1 LNQLVFIERNQAVT
15 DSLTVAE
22 VFEKG
27 HDKVMRDIKNQVNK
41 LEVAGEKDFI
51 IANFGV
57 IDYEDSRGRFQ
68 EKFLL
73 SEDAF
78 TLVAMSYTTPE
89 AMKFKVQF
97 IQAFKKMREQL
108 NGPRVLS
115 EREQLMASMKLSLE
129 SAEEIAVMKE
139 EVVEVKTEMKEVRGL
154 VENQITLDHGEQR
167 RVQIGIASRIYELES
182 DKQLRSPLF
191 AELYR
196 EIRNRFGV
204 TSYKDIK
211 RKDMMSALN
220 YIEAWVPRRVS

>member
-1 LNQLVFIERNQAVT
+1 MNQLVFVEKNQAVT

-27 HDKVMRDIKNQVNK
+27 HDKVMRDIKNQINK
-41 LEVAGEKDFI
+41 LEVAEEKEFI

-57 IDYEDSRGRFQ
+57 IDYEDSRGRYQ

-73 SEDAF
+73 SEEAF

-89 AMKFKVQF
+89 AMKMKVKF
-97 IQAFKKMREQL
+97 IQEFKKMREHL
-108 NGPRVLS
+108 TSPRVLS
-115 EREQLMASMKLSLE
+115 EKEQLMAAMKLTIE
-129 SAEEIAVMKE
+129 SAEEIATMKE
-139 EVVEVKTEMKEVRGL
+139 DVVEVKTEMKEVRGL

-182 DKQLRSPLF
+182 NKENRPPLF

-211 RKDMMSALN
+211 RKDMNTALQ
-220 YIEAWVPRRVS
+220 YIEAWVPRVIN

>member
-1 LNQLVFIERNQAVT
+1 LNQLVFVDENQAVT
-15 DSLTVAE
+15 TSLIVAE
-22 VFEKG
+22 VFGKG
-27 HDKVMRDIKNQVNK
+27 HDKVLRDIR
-41 LEVAGEKDFI
+41 EMECSMEFRF
-51 IANFGV
+51 ANFGEST
-57 IDYEDSRGRFQ
+57 YLNSQNKEMPMYLMNQKG
-68 EKFLL
+68 
-73 SEDAF
+73 F
-78 TLVAMSYTTPE
+78 TLLAMGYTGKE
-89 AMKFKVQF
+89 AMKYKEAYIDEFERMETEL
-97 IQAFKKMREQL
+97 KK
-108 NGPRVLS
+108 PRVLS
-115 EREQLMASMKLSLE
+115 EREQLVAAMKLSIE

-182 DKQLRSPLF
+182 DKELRSPLF

>member
-1 LNQLVFIERNQAVT
+1 LNQLVFVDENQAVT
-15 DSLTVAE
+15 TSLIVAE
-22 VFEKG
+22 VFGKG
-27 HDKVMRDIKNQVNK
+27 HDKVLRDIR
-41 LEVAGEKDFI
+41 EMECSMEFRF
-51 IANFGV
+51 ANFGEST
-57 IDYEDSRGRFQ
+57 YLNSQNKEMPMY
-68 EKFLL
+68 LL
-73 SEDAF
+73 NQKGF
-78 TLVAMSYTTPE
+78 TLLAMGYTGKE
-89 AMKFKVQF
+89 AMKYKEAYIDEFERMETEL
-97 IQAFKKMREQL
+97 KK
-108 NGPRVLS
+108 PRVLS
-115 EREQLMASMKLSLE
+115 EREQLVAAMKLSIE

>member
-1 LNQLVFIERNQAVT
+1 MEFR
-15 DSLTVAE
+15 
-22 VFEKG
+22 F
-27 HDKVMRDIKNQVNK
+27 
-41 LEVAGEKDFI
+41 
-51 IANFGV
+51 ANFGEST
-57 IDYEDSRGRFQ
+57 YLNSQNKEMPMYLMNQKG
-68 EKFLL
+68 
-73 SEDAF
+73 F
-78 TLVAMSYTTPE
+78 TLLAMGYTGKE
-89 AMKFKVQF
+89 AMKYKEAYIDEFERMETEL
-97 IQAFKKMREQL
+97 KK
-108 NGPRVLS
+108 PRVLS
-115 EREQLMASMKLSLE
+115 EREQLVAAMKLSIE

-182 DKQLRSPLF
+182 DKELRSPLF

>member
-1 LNQLVFIERNQAVT
+1 LNQLVFIDKNQAVT

-22 VFEKG
+22 VFGKN
-27 HDKVMRDIKNQVNK
+27 HADVLRDIRKMECSEEFRLRNFAVSSYVNTQNKEMPMYFMNQK
-41 LEVAGEKDFI
+41 G
-51 IANFGV
+51 
-57 IDYEDSRGRFQ
+57 
-68 EKFLL
+68 
-73 SEDAF
+73 F
-78 TLVAMSYTTPE
+78 TLLAMGYTGKE
-89 AMKFKVQF
+89 AMKFKEAYINEF
-97 IQAFKKMREQL
+97 ERMEEELKK
-108 NGPRVLS
+108 PRVLS
-115 EREQLMASMKLSLE
+115 EREQLVAAMKLSIE

-182 DKQLRSPLF
+182 DKELRSPLF

>member
-1 LNQLVFIERNQAVT
+1 LNQLVFVEKNQAVT

-22 VFEKG
+22 VFSKE
-27 HDKVMRDIKNQVNK
+27 HARVMRDIRELGCSEEFRVGNFAESTYLNSQNKEMPMYYMNQK
-41 LEVAGEKDFI
+41 G
-51 IANFGV
+51 
-57 IDYEDSRGRFQ
+57 
-68 EKFLL
+68 
-73 SEDAF
+73 F
-78 TLVAMSYTTPE
+78 TLLAMGYTGKE
-89 AMKFKVQF
+89 AMKFKEAYINEF
-97 IQAFKKMREQL
+97 ERMETELKK
-108 NGPRVLS
+108 PRVLS
-115 EREQLMASMKLSLE
+115 EREQLVAAMKLSIE

-139 EVVEVKTEMKEVRGL
+139 EVVEVKSEMKEVRGL

-182 DKQLRSPLF
+182 DKSLRSPLF

-220 YIEAWVPRRVS
+220 YIEAWVPRRIS

>member
-1 LNQLVFIERNQAVT
+1 MQDIRELGCSEEFRQRNFVQSSYLNSQNKEMPMYHMNK
-15 DSLTVAE
+15 
-22 VFEKG
+22 KG
-27 HDKVMRDIKNQVNK
+27 
-41 LEVAGEKDFI
+41 
-51 IANFGV
+51 
-57 IDYEDSRGRFQ
+57 
-68 EKFLL
+68 
-73 SEDAF
+73 F
-78 TLVAMSYTTPE
+78 TLLAMGYTGKE
-89 AMKFKVQF
+89 AMKFKEAYIDQF
-97 IQAFKKMREQL
+97 EKMEDELKK
-108 NGPRVLS
+108 PRVLS
-115 EREQLMASMKLSLE
+115 EREQLVAAMKLSIE

-139 EVVEVKTEMKEVRGL
+139 EVEMKEVRGM

-182 DKQLRSPLF
+182 DKELRSPLF

>member
-1 LNQLVFIERNQAVT
+1 LNQLVFVDENQAVT
-15 DSLTVAE
+15 TSLIVAE
-22 VFEKG
+22 VFGKG
-27 HDKVMRDIKNQVNK
+27 HDKVLRDIR
-41 LEVAGEKDFI
+41 EMECSMEFRF
-51 IANFGV
+51 ANFGEST
-57 IDYEDSRGRFQ
+57 YLNSQNKEMPMYLMNQKG
-68 EKFLL
+68 
-73 SEDAF
+73 F
-78 TLVAMSYTTPE
+78 TLLAMGYTGKE
-89 AMKFKVQF
+89 AMKYKEAYIDEFERMETEL
-97 IQAFKKMREQL
+97 KK
-108 NGPRVLS
+108 PRVLS
-115 EREQLMASMKLSLE
+115 EREQLVAAMKLSIE

>member
-1 LNQLVFIERNQAVT
+1 MNQLVFVDENQAVT
-15 DSLTVAE
+15 TSLIVAE
-22 VFEKG
+22 VFGKG
-27 HDKVMRDIKNQVNK
+27 HDKVLRDIR
-41 LEVAGEKDFI
+41 EMECSMEFRF
-51 IANFGV
+51 ANFGEST
-57 IDYEDSRGRFQ
+57 YLNSQNKEMPMY
-68 EKFLL
+68 LL
-73 SEDAF
+73 NQKGF
-78 TLVAMSYTTPE
+78 TLLAMGYTGKE
-89 AMKFKVQF
+89 AMKYKEAYIDEFERMETEL
-97 IQAFKKMREQL
+97 KK
-108 NGPRVLS
+108 PRVLS
-115 EREQLMASMKLSLE
+115 EREQLVAAMKLSIE

>member
-1 LNQLVFIERNQAVT
+1 MNQLVFIEKNQAVT
-15 DSLTVAE
+15 DSLIVAD
-22 VFEKG
+22 VFAKG
-27 HDKVMRDIKNQVNK
+27 HDKVMRDIKNQINK
-41 LEVAGEKDFI
+41 LEVAGEKEFI

-57 IDYEDSRGRFQ
+57 IDYEDSRGRYQ

-89 AMKFKVQF
+89 AMKFKVKF
-97 IQAFKKMREQL
+97 IQEFKKMREQL
-108 NGPRVLS
+108 NGVRVLS
-115 EREQLMASMKLSLE
+115 EKEQLMAAMKLSLE
-129 SAEEIAVMKE
+129 SAEELTQVKTD
-139 EVVEVKTEMKEVRGL
+139 VVEVKSEVKEVRSM

-182 DKQLRSPLF
+182 DKESRPPLF

-211 RKDMMSALN
+211 RKDMQAALH

>member
-1 LNQLVFIERNQAVT
+1 MNQLVFIDKNQAVT

-22 VFEKG
+22 VFGKN
-27 HDKVMRDIKNQVNK
+27 HADVLRDIRKMECSEEFRLRNFAVSSYVNTQNKEMPMYFMNQK
-41 LEVAGEKDFI
+41 G
-51 IANFGV
+51 
-57 IDYEDSRGRFQ
+57 
-68 EKFLL
+68 
-73 SEDAF
+73 F
-78 TLVAMSYTTPE
+78 TLLAMGYTGKE
-89 AMKFKVQF
+89 AMKFKEAYINEF
-97 IQAFKKMREQL
+97 ERMETELKK
-108 NGPRVLS
+108 PRVLS
-115 EREQLMASMKLSLE
+115 EREQLVAAMKLSIE

-211 RKDMMSALN
+211 RKDMLSALN

>member
-1 LNQLVFIERNQAVT
+1 LNQLVFVEKNQAVT

-22 VFEKG
+22 VFSKE
-27 HDKVMRDIKNQVNK
+27 HARVMRDIRELGCSEEFRVGNFAESTYLNSQNKEMPMYYMNQK
-41 LEVAGEKDFI
+41 G
-51 IANFGV
+51 
-57 IDYEDSRGRFQ
+57 
-68 EKFLL
+68 
-73 SEDAF
+73 F
-78 TLVAMSYTTPE
+78 TLLAMGYTGKE
-89 AMKFKVQF
+89 AMKFKEAYINEF
-97 IQAFKKMREQL
+97 ERLETELKK
-108 NGPRVLS
+108 PRVLS
-115 EREQLMASMKLSLE
+115 EREQLVAAMKLSIE

-139 EVVEVKTEMKEVRGL
+139 EVVEVKSEMKEVRGL

-182 DKQLRSPLF
+182 DKSLRSPLF

-220 YIEAWVPRRVS
+220 YIEAWVPRRIS

>member
-1 LNQLVFIERNQAVT
+1 VTELKVFKNELFEVGAKTENNQILFDAEQVARNLGLT
-15 DSLTVAE
+15 TVAKSGNVTVRWSRVNE
-22 VFEKG
+22 YLPNDLPQIGKG
-27 HDKVMRDIKNQVNK
+27 
-41 LEVAGEKDFI
+41 DFI
-51 IANFGV
+51 PEPLVYKLAFKASNDVAEQFQDWLAIEVIPSIRKTGQYVKPLTEKEQLIA
-57 IDYEDSRGRFQ
+57 
-68 EKFLL
+68 
-73 SEDAF
+73 
-78 TLVAMSYTTPE
+78 
-89 AMKFKVQF
+89 AMK
-97 IQAFKKMREQL
+97 L
-108 NGPRVLS
+108 T
-115 EREQLMASMKLSLE
+115 LE

-139 EVVEVKTEMKEVRGL
+139 DVVEVKTEIKQVRGM

-182 DKQLRSPLF
+182 DKELRSPLF